1 MAQLG
6 ADDVAVDNLASTFDR
21 TATGLA
27 TTEQTITALV
37 RSVAWTGPDADVF
50 RGKWNR
56 SMRSQMTTAADRL
69 SQVAGDLRRQAAAQR
84 TTSDGTDLGVT
95 PPPLPPV
102 IEADADAEAT
112 ARIEAAD
119 TWADDTGRMQI
130 RDMSERSEEAQL
142 DWWKGLTADQRA
154 ALLRKDPGALFGLEG
169 LPADVRAEARTAY
182 VDSVRGDIQLSS
194 HEDKLKGELDI
205 AWVHLG
211 LEGAAKIVQLA
222 DGTYKVELK
231 LNGEI
236 GAKVGEGAKGEI
248 GIGGGVSQTYTFDS
262 QKEAEDFVNG
272 LYDKLTPE
280 VDLGL
285 LQGPAGVMAN
295 TVDDVVDY
303 LGDHRAQRES
313 FEGEL
318 KLQGNV
324 DLELGAFDV
333 NLSGEAGAKYDFD
346 KHETTA
352 FVKGSFDGKLEVP
365 ATTSDPRTGSYQ
377 LTAELEA
384 SVKWDE
390 HGKISELE
398 LKGNVGAQANI
409 GLQEFLNGTTPKSAN
424 PETLGLS
431 VGAGGQVKFDAKLD
445 LQDPI
450 VQQRA
455 AALLNS
461 MGSPGGVDMGDLQ
474 NLLKESEMQVQIDTK
489 DVASDKWDIGIA
501 SLEISETTTNNL
513 MTWVKAPG
521 GDFTYVSQ
529 GELREGGSQ

>member
-21 TATGLA
+21 TATGLT
-27 TTEQTITALV
+27 TTEQTISALV

-69 SQVAGDLRRQAAAQR
+69 ATVAGDLRRQAAAQR
-84 TTSDGTDLGVT
+84 TTSNGTDLTVI

-102 IEADADAEAT
+102 IEQDAEARIR

-119 TWADDTGRMQI
+119 TWAEDTGRMQI
-130 RDMSERSEEAQL
+130 RDMSERSEAAQL

-154 ALLRKDPGALFGLEG
+154 ALVRKDPGALFGLEG
-169 LPADVRAEARTAY
+169 LPADVRAEARAAY
-182 VDSVRGDIQLSS
+182 IDSVRGDIELSA
-194 HEDKLKGELDI
+194 HEDKLQGELDI

-211 LEGAAKIVQLA
+211 VEGSAKIVQLA
-222 DGTYKVELK
+222 DGTYNVELK

-236 GAKVGEGAKGEI
+236 GAKVGQGAQAEV
-248 GIGGGVSQTYTFDS
+248 GIGGGVSQTYKFDS
-262 QKEAEDFVNG
+262 QADAEAFVNG
-272 LYDKLTPE
+272 LYEKLTPD

-285 LQGPAGVMAN
+285 LAGPAGVMAD
-295 TVDDVVDY
+295 TVEDVVTY
-303 LGDHRAQRES
+303 LGDHSEQRES

-318 KLQGNV
+318 KLQGNI

-333 NLSGEAGAKYDFD
+333 NISGEAGAKYDFD

-352 FVKGSFDGKLEVP
+352 FVKGAFEGELKAP
-365 ATTSDPRTGSYQ
+365 ATTADPRTGSYQ

-390 HGKISELE
+390 DGKISELQ

-409 GLQEFLNGTTPKSAN
+409 GLQEFLNGTTPASTN
-424 PETLGLS
+424 PETLGLN

-455 AALLNS
+455 AALLNA

-474 NLLKESEMQVQIDTK
+474 NLLKESELQVQIDTK

-529 GELREGGSQ
+529 GELREGDSQ